1 MKAFLLTLITLLVTT
16 SLYGQSWVTDE
27 TITEAIS
34 SHSGFDDHDEVVII
48 EFYAEF
54 NKQNAFKDRE
64 KLSGVTYYMCDI
76 AKAPQSKKQYKV
88 RMAPTILV
96 FLDGSVV
103 LQYKA
108 GLDLE
113 CPVTLAELEKSI
125 AEVQKNP
132 NIKINNTC
140 EKCGKAMTYY
150 AGTKEDGPY
159 LFCHNC
165 SKIIFIYQ
173 IEVNSR

>member
-125 AEVQKNP
+125 AEVQK
-132 NIKINNTC
+132 
-140 EKCGKAMTYY
+140 ESQY
-150 AGTKEDGPY
+150 
-159 LFCHNC
+159 
-165 SKIIFIYQ
+165 
-173 IEVNSR
+173 

>member
-1 MKAFLLTLITLLVTT
+1 
-16 SLYGQSWVTDE
+16 
-27 TITEAIS
+27 
-34 SHSGFDDHDEVVII
+34 
-48 EFYAEF
+48 
-54 NKQNAFKDRE
+54 
-64 KLSGVTYYMCDI
+64 MCDI

-125 AEVQKNP
+125 AEVQK
-132 NIKINNTC
+132 
-140 EKCGKAMTYY
+140 ESQY
-150 AGTKEDGPY
+150 
-159 LFCHNC
+159 
-165 SKIIFIYQ
+165 
-173 IEVNSR
+173 